1 MSSAVVLV
9 DHSVEQM
16 AERTAVHLA
25 VYLVAMSVGNL
36 EAKKVDSMVAS
47 KAGTMAALWAV

>member
-16 AERTAVHLA
+16 AERTAVYLA